1 MNSHQSRTPGD
12 NRHMS
17 PAQSLPPSGSPFG
30 GDAVRNLGRR
40 TSGLTFAIMIT
51 VLLVAL
57 VFAANQNDVI
67 GWIIV
72 AISAGWLALA
82 AILVLSVRR
91 GARKVGETLDSARAD
106 EAARRSKADPGT
118 VVVDEDAHTR
128 NLKLDH
134 SFKIVQVQK
143 RVVAEELA
151 KGEAAD
157 IEMADRA
164 LETMEITA
172 TNARDMLAD
181 LVGRRPSGSAGAGPQ
196 EASGAD
202 RSHGEDDG
210 TISGDIVR

>member
-1 MNSHQSRTPGD
+1 
-12 NRHMS
+12 MS
-17 PAQSLPPSGSPFG
+17 PAQSLPPSGSQFG
-30 GDAVRNLGRR
+30 GDAVRNFGRR
-40 TSGLTFAIMIT
+40 TSGLTFAVMIT
-51 VLLVAL
+51 VLLVAV
-57 VFAANQNDVI
+57 VFAANQNDII

-82 AILVLSVRR
+82 TILVVSVRR

-106 EAARRSKADPGT
+106 EAARRSQMDPGT
-118 VVVDEDAHTR
+118 VVVDEDSHTR

-151 KGEAAD
+151 KGDDAD
-157 IEMADRA
+157 TEMVDRA

-181 LVGRRPSGSAGAGPQ
+181 LVGRRPSGSAG
-196 EASGAD
+196 SGAQEGTGRTSGERD
-202 RSHGEDDG
+202 HRSHGDDDG